1 MLKIR
6 LLQDNNFNYKSAGSP
21 LQSFDVFKCND
32 FSSGIIAVHFSE
44 LDDRLAFMLDVFSFF
59 KKLLLNNL
67 LMIKL

>member
-44 LDDRLAFMLDVFSFF
+44 LDDRLAFMLDGFSII

>member
-44 LDDRLAFMLDVFSFF
+44 LDDRLAFMLDGFSII

-67 LMIKL
+67 MIKL